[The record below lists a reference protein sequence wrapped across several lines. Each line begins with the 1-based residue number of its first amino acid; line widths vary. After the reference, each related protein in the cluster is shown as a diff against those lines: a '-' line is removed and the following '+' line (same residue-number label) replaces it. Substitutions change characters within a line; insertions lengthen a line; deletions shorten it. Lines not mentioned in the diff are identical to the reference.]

1 MIGPRD
7 CHPAQMMGEN
17 MKITVLIPL
26 LFLLYACAS
35 SSESDSGER
44 SKGMQVSAGTGG
56 DTINCPSRNSTC
68 YAQVRRMCGERGVE
82 EVSVPGQAQ
91 VYTAGRS
98 NGGDDPFA
106 RADRQKNY
114 DRPVSLRCGAARSS
128 E

>member
-1 MIGPRD
+1 
-7 CHPAQMMGEN
+7 MGNN
-17 MKITVLIPL
+17 MQTILLIPM

-44 SKGMQVSAGTGG
+44 SKGMQVSAGTGA
-56 DTINCPSRNSTC
+56 DSIDCPSRNSTC

-82 EVSVPGQAQ
+82 EVRRPGQGQ

-98 NGGDDPFA
+98 GDDPFA
-106 RADRQKNY
+106 RVDRQRTY
-114 DRPVSLRCGAARSS
+114 DQPVTLRCGNVRSS

>member
-1 MIGPRD
+1 
-7 CHPAQMMGEN
+7 MMGDN
-17 MKITVLIPL
+17 MKTIVLIPL

-44 SKGMQVSAGTGG
+44 SKGMEVSAGTGG
-56 DTINCPSRNSTC
+56 DTIDCPSRNSTC

-82 EVSVPGQAQ
+82 EVRGPGQGQ

-98 NGGDDPFA
+98 NSGDDPFA
-106 RADRQKNY
+106 RVERQKTY
-114 DRPVSLRCGAARSS
+114 DRPVTLRCGIVRSS